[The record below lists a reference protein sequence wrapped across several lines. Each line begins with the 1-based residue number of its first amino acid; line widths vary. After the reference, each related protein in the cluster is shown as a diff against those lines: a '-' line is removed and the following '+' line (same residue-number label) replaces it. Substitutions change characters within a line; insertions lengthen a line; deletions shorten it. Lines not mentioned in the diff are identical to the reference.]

1 MSTYTTH
8 DEQERTEE
16 MRWLFAY
23 AHMDDETILSYG
35 TMKKLADDGDEVY
48 AVCMCGNGRGGF
60 KTEEDV

>member
-8 DEQERTEE
+8 DERTKT

-35 TMKKLADDGDEVY
+35 TMRKLADEGNEVY
-48 AVCMCGNGRGGF
+48 AACICGNGRDGF
-60 KTEEDV
+60 KTEADI